1 MTCGYQRNT
10 WACSFTTALKL
21 RAAVGRNLPARTSG
35 TTVLNAILHKRPEV
49 VHVPVDLHRT
59 VPELSAQTPNDPI
72 GLNYPS
78 FYLHFLNA
86 KTCWGYEPGCSAQH
100 RYSLAACPE
109 GSAGWASNRQQQE
122 QLFFNQGDFG
132 FIRERKKT
140 LGILCRPHEP
150 GASLLECVR
159 HMELCRAKNIR
170 LDFQRL
176 LSMTGLVKYR
186 EDILGPA
193 LVGGYC
199 RLDKDSLHL
208 EGDHKSPLQSWYA
221 ELEHFE
227 EFTELP
233 SKESGCDVILGRPT
247 VIMKLDATVNMYHH
261 FCDFLNLYLTMH
273 FNNSL
278 AGDFDILIWDTKT
291 WKPGRSSMTSV
302 SDTSAVS
309 QVLLPYKGTFLPMWS
324 AFHLGKLRSLSEFR
338 GKKVC
343 LQEALF
349 AFLPRMIFGMYYNLP
364 LVPGCHSSGVFKAF
378 NRHVLHKLDVKV
390 LPPEDYVRV
399 TLLSRGTKHRRI
411 LNEDELLAAA
421 RKLPDASVQR
431 VHFNHAT
438 DFRHQIE
445 VMANTDVLIGMHG
458 AGLTHV
464 LFQPDWAV
472 LFEIY
477 NCDDPVCYKD
487 LARLRG
493 VKYLTWENT
502 TKLRPEDEGH
512 HPTLG
517 AHAKFTNYHFNVN
530 EFLRLLGMAID
541 HVKEARPQAV
551 TDKLSTKG
559 AQPTADDQTAFSK
572 SKVHRGSEQ
581 ICQQPRPKVYS

>member
-1 MTCGYQRNT
+1 MRL
-10 WACSFTTALKL
+10 ACCYFVAATATI
-21 RAAVGRNLPARTSG
+21 AAYYL
-35 TTVLNAILHKRPEV
+35 PEV
-49 VHVPVDLHRT
+49 CGQKPYNVRL
-59 VPELSAQTPNDPI
+59 PEEHMGMFFHNSPEAARSCREEPACPHK
-72 GLNYPS
+72 
-78 FYLHFLNA
+78 HFLNA

-100 RYSLAACPE
+100 RYCLAACPE
-109 GSAGWASNRQQQE
+109 GSAGWASNKQQQE

-140 LGILCRPHEP
+140 LAILCRPHKP

-233 SKESGCDVILGRPT
+233 SQESGCDVILGRPT

-278 AGDFDILIWDTKT
+278 AGDFDILIWDT
-291 WKPGRSSMTSV
+291 
-302 SDTSAVS
+302 
-309 QVLLPYKGTFLPMWS
+309 LPYKGTFLPMWS
-324 AFHLGKLRSLSEFR
+324 AFHSGKLRSLSEFR

-343 LQEALF
+343 LREALF

-364 LVPGCHSSGVFKAF
+364 LVPGCHSSGAFKAF

-411 LNEDELLAAA
+411 LNED
-421 RKLPDASVQR
+421 
-431 VHFNHAT
+431 
-438 DFRHQIE
+438 E

-493 VKYLTWENT
+493 VRYLTWENT

-517 AHAKFTNYHFNVN
+517 AHAKFTNYHFSVN
-530 EFLRLLGMAID
+530 EFLRLLGMAIG

-559 AQPTADDQTAFSK
+559 AQPTAGHQ
-572 SKVHRGSEQ
+572 EL
-581 ICQQPRPKVYS
+581 

>member
-1 MTCGYQRNT
+1 MRP
-10 WACSFTTALKL
+10 ACCYFMAATATI
-21 RAAVGRNLPARTSG
+21 AAYYL
-35 TTVLNAILHKRPEV
+35 PEV
-49 VHVPVDLHRT
+49 CGQKPYDVRL
-59 VPELSAQTPNDPI
+59 PEEHMGMFFHNSPEAARSCREEPACPHK
-72 GLNYPS
+72 
-78 FYLHFLNA
+78 HFINA
-86 KTCWGYEPGCSAQH
+86 KTCWGYEPGCLPQH
-100 RYSLAACPE
+100 RYCLAACPE
-109 GSAGWASNRQQQE
+109 GSAGWASNKQQQE

-132 FIRERKKT
+132 FIHERKKT
-140 LGILCRPHEP
+140 LGILCRPHKP

-186 EDILGPA
+186 EDILGPG

-227 EFTELP
+227 EFKELP
-233 SKESGCDVILGRPT
+233 FEESGCDVILGRPT

-278 AGDFDILIWDTKT
+278 AGDFDILIWDT
-291 WKPGRSSMTSV
+291 
-302 SDTSAVS
+302 
-309 QVLLPYKGTFLPMWS
+309 LPYKGTFLPMWS
-324 AFHLGKLRSLSEFR
+324 AFHSGKLRSLSEFR

-343 LQEALF
+343 LREALF

-411 LNEDELLAAA
+411 LNEDE
-421 RKLPDASVQR
+421 
-431 VHFNHAT
+431 
-438 DFRHQIE
+438 I
-445 VMANTDVLIGMHG
+445 MANTDVLIGMHG

-559 AQPTADDQTAFSK
+559 AQPTAGHQ
-572 SKVHRGSEQ
+572 EL
-581 ICQQPRPKVYS
+581 

>member
-1 MTCGYQRNT
+1 MRL
-10 WACSFTTALKL
+10 ACCYFVAATATI
-21 RAAVGRNLPARTSG
+21 AAYYL
-35 TTVLNAILHKRPEV
+35 PEV
-49 VHVPVDLHRT
+49 CGQKPYNVRL
-59 VPELSAQTPNDPI
+59 PEEHMGMFFHNSPEAARSCREEPACPHK
-72 GLNYPS
+72 
-78 FYLHFLNA
+78 HFLNA

-100 RYSLAACPE
+100 RYCLAACPE
-109 GSAGWASNRQQQE
+109 GSAGWASNKQQQE

-140 LGILCRPHEP
+140 LAILCRPHKP

-233 SKESGCDVILGRPT
+233 SQESGCDVILGRPT

-278 AGDFDILIWDTKT
+278 AGDFDILIWDT
-291 WKPGRSSMTSV
+291 
-302 SDTSAVS
+302 
-309 QVLLPYKGTFLPMWS
+309 LPYKGTFLPMWS
-324 AFHLGKLRSLSEFR
+324 AFHSGKLRSLSEFR
-338 GKKVC
+338 GKK
-343 LQEALF
+343 
-349 AFLPRMIFGMYYNLP
+349 
-364 LVPGCHSSGVFKAF
+364 
-378 NRHVLHKLDVKV
+378 
-390 LPPEDYVRV
+390 EDYVRV

-493 VKYLTWENT
+493 VRYLTWENT

-517 AHAKFTNYHFNVN
+517 AHAKFTNYHFSVN
-530 EFLRLLGMAID
+530 EFLRLLGMAIG

-559 AQPTADDQTAFSK
+559 AQPTAGHQ
-572 SKVHRGSEQ
+572 EL
-581 ICQQPRPKVYS
+581 

>member
-1 MTCGYQRNT
+1 MRPACCYFVAATATVAAYYSLEVCCQKPYDVRLPEEHVGMFFRNNLEAARSCQDEP
-10 WACSFTTALKL
+10 AC
-21 RAAVGRNLPARTSG
+21 RY
-35 TTVLNAILHKRPEV
+35 KR
-49 VHVPVDLHRT
+49 
-59 VPELSAQTPNDPI
+59 
-72 GLNYPS
+72 
-78 FYLHFLNA
+78 FLNVT
-86 KTCWGYEPGCSAQH
+86 TCWGYEPGCSAQH

-109 GSAGWASNRQQQE
+109 GSAGWASNKQQQE

-140 LGILCRPHEP
+140 LSILCRPHKP

-186 EDILGPA
+186 EDILGPG

-199 RLDKDSLHL
+199 RLDKDSLRL
-208 EGDHKSPLQSWYA
+208 EGDHKSALQSWYA

-227 EFTELP
+227 ELPELP
-233 SKESGCDVILGRPT
+233 SQESGCDVVLDRPT

-278 AGDFDILIWDTKT
+278 AGYFDILIWDT
-291 WKPGRSSMTSV
+291 
-302 SDTSAVS
+302 
-309 QVLLPYKGTFLPMWS
+309 LPYRGTFLPMWS
-324 AFHLGKLRSLSEFR
+324 AFHSGKLRDLSEFR

-364 LVPGCHSSGVFKAF
+364 LVPGCHSSGAFKAF
-378 NRHVLHKLDVKV
+378 NRHVLHKLNVKV
-390 LPPEDYVRV
+390 LPPEDHVRV

-411 LNEDELLAAA
+411 LNEDELLTAA

-493 VKYLTWENT
+493 IKYLTWEDT
-502 TKLRPEDEGH
+502 TKLSPEDEGH

-517 AHAKFTNYHFNVN
+517 AHAKFTNYHFDVD
-530 EFLRLLGMAID
+530 EFFRLLGRAID
-541 HVKEARPQAV
+541 YVKKARLQAV

-559 AQPTADDQTAFSK
+559 AQPTAGHQ
-572 SKVHRGSEQ
+572 EL
-581 ICQQPRPKVYS
+581 